1 MIKIDILDY
10 VILATQQ
17 LDAVEKYVN
26 TLEDRFIKIN
36 QKQQDLLHLIE
47 NNKLKTNEC
56 YRAIKELHN
65 VRAERRKIKNDIEM
79 ANTFKLHK
87 TQLLSI
93 DNREFLRNLL
103 VKKQEQ
109 LVTSKYK
116 NIIYRL
122 H

>member
-65 VRAERRKIKNDIEM
+65 VRAVRDRK
-79 ANTFKLHK
+79 
-87 TQLLSI
+87 S
-93 DNREFLRNLL
+93 
-103 VKKQEQ
+103 V
-109 LVTSKYK
+109 V
-116 NIIYRL
+116 
-122 H
+122 